1 MTNPYQER
9 IAGMG
14 REVYDSMLSALAS
27 GRWADGR
34 ILSAAQRQHTMGAV
48 IAWGELNLQPH
59 ERVGY
64 IDKGHKA
71 GDACDDPAPLRWLT
85 DDASAST
92 GEQS

>member
-1 MTNPYQER
+1 MTNPYQEI

-14 REVYDSMLSALAS
+14 RDVYDSMVLALAT

-34 ILSAAQRQHTMGAV
+34 VLSAEQRQHTMGAV

-71 GDACDDPAPLRWLT
+71 GDDCYDPQPLRWLAEET
-85 DDASAST
+85 PSST
-92 GEQS
+92 GEKI